1 MRSPLVDAM
10 PAAMQASEAGIDFTP
25 DGQVKVGPDFV
36 ALYAAWAEGVAA
48 MARAGARVIV
58 DDVFLG
64 GAASQQG
71 WQKSD
76 TSS

>member
-1 MRSPLVDAM
+1 M
-10 PAAMQASEAGIDFTP
+10 
-25 DGQVKVGPDFV
+25 VGPDFV
-36 ALYAAWAEGVAA
+36 ALDAAWAEGVAA